1 MKYKPQKLYC
11 WISIEKTGLGKI
23 HVEVLVDFWYIL
35 QKDSY
40 VHQYQNFTTPGVHLI
55 PKYYYFLKLNN
66 VKFDLIFT
74 KKKTSACKMQNQYS
88 VSLDT
93 SWTIFTLYHI

>member
-55 PKYYYFLKLNN
+55 PQYYYFLK
-66 VKFDLIFT
+66 VKQCKVWPNFY
-74 KKKTSACKMQNQYS
+74 KKNISMQNAKS
-88 VSLDT
+88 VLC
-93 SWTIFTLYHI
+93 IIRYIMNYIYI